1 MKRILSLLLCAC
13 LCLPPIWAQ
22 TSTGR
27 YYAPSSYVVTPLYAS
42 NSCQAFG
49 SLTCTFGATIPPG
62 AAISGSV
69 IDGNTTATLTSVS
82 DGTENATIE
91 PVYANSTNWVD
102 YAFYFCNTTASVTAL
117 TFTWSGGTSNPSP
130 SAIVMYG
137 VASSNCLDGYVK
149 NQSTSSTTAAT
160 TVPNTV
166 TPAFATDILVG
177 LGSNNS
183 GRTCTSGTDGQGHTY
198 TMVLNGS
205 ALGCVAYLNETSSAA
220 SSAAMTLSAG
230 AAWNMELLAFKPAQI
245 NLHPGWGSNGRN
257 YSMNSGVGKYYGA
270 QFAATGLFDA
280 HGGTNNVLPTAI
292 TLDASTYG
300 TFAGGAGN
308 WSLTSEGTG
317 MIYTNTQA
325 TVSLPTTSAISGTG
339 YNGNSGLGIGGTT
352 TALGTGV
359 GVVFAS
365 LSGAGVS
372 TSGGFDFYTDCPAA
386 LNQDCGSIGG
396 VYSSGGSQ
404 YCVAH
409 LLGPG
414 SSVGGSNPT
423 MSVGMEVHGQTG
435 YLSLIRVIT
444 GSRYRVN
451 IQCNESGN
459 SFMKVCDIFA
469 DPIGNLSEPAAAG
482 APNDMAIGFSG
493 EEPSTAGYHYYWWN
507 YVWNSGGAF
516 TLTGPCF

>member
-1 MKRILSLLLCAC
+1 MKRLLSLILCAC
-13 LCLPPIWAQ
+13 LCSSPLVAQ
-22 TSTGR
+22 TSNGS
-27 YYAPSSYVVTPLYAS
+27 YYAPSSYVVTPLYS
-42 NSCQAFG
+42 TDSCQAFG
-49 SLTCTFGATIPPG
+49 NTVCTFGAANPKGT
-62 AAISGSV
+62 AIFGSV
-69 IDGNTTATLTSVS
+69 INGNTTATLTSVS
-82 DGTENATIE
+82 DGTENLTVE
-91 PVYANSTNWVD
+91 PVYTNAS
-102 YAFYFCNTTASVTAL
+102 AFETYTFYICSTTASVTAL
-117 TFTWSGGTSNPSP
+117 TFTWGGTPSNPSP
-130 SAIVMYG
+130 SAIAVYG
-137 VASSNCLDGYVK
+137 AASSNCLDGYAK
-149 NQSTSSTTAAT
+149 NQSTTSTSAAT
-160 TVPNTV
+160 TVPNTI
-166 TPAFATDILVG
+166 TPSFATDILIG

-183 GRTCTSGTDGQGHTY
+183 GRTCTSGTDGAGHTY

-205 ALGCVAYLNETSSAA
+205 ALGCVAFLNETSSAA
-220 SSAAMTLSAG
+220 YSAAMTLSAG
-230 AAWNMELLAFKPAQI
+230 APWNMEMFAVKPAQV

-317 MIYTNTQA
+317 MIYTNAQQP
-325 TVSLPTTSAISGTG
+325 VSMPTTSAISGTG
-339 YNGNSGLGIGGTT
+339 YNGNSGLGVGGTT
-352 TALGTGV
+352 SALGTAV

-365 LSGAGVS
+365 LSGSGVS

-396 VYSSGGSQ
+396 VYSSGGNQ

-423 MSVGMEVHGQTG
+423 MSVGMEVHGQAG
-435 YLSLIRVIT
+435 YLSLIQVIT
-444 GSRYRVN
+444 GQRYRVN

-459 SFMKVCDIFA
+459 SFMKVCDTFA
-469 DPIGNLSEPAAAG
+469 DPIGSLSEPAAAG

-507 YVWNSGGAF
+507 YAWNSSGAF
-516 TLTGPCF
+516 TLNGPCF